1 MLGVKKRFPGMPMK
15 GCSRRIGFEVMTI
28 RIFKG
33 RVSHTCV
40 RVGPEVVRSKGP
52 VIHLFHLV
60 DVFWVKVCYIMK
72 KIDLERFRLCF

>member
-1 MLGVKKRFPGMPMK
+1 MMM
-15 GCSRRIGFEVMTI
+15 I
-28 RIFKG
+28 RIFKV
-33 RVSHTCV
+33 RVSRTCV

-72 KIDLERFRLCF
+72 KIDLERFRLFFLKRSQRNLS